1 MGASPRS
8 WREHAAPKKLITD
21 PCAVSIADKPVS
33 CILPE
38 HRAATVRNNARPVSA
53 RVCALSSRIR
63 RTNAQPGHLELR
75 HGTALALPIRARD
88 TRQGCHRGTGRD
100 AQLRRGVS
108 TCDEPCARIHRAGAA
123 QGRCP
128 RHPDSQSQ
136 AVSTSSSIAAASRS
150 TRSTWRQRSRSILM
164 SCNAQS
170 SQCPTKFWVRKA
182 ARSLCP
188 ALERA

>member
-1 MGASPRS
+1 MGASLRS
-8 WREHAAPKKLITD
+8 WREHAASKKLITD

-100 AQLRRGVS
+100 AQLRRGVRRA
-108 TCDEPCARIHRAGAA
+108 TNLARAFTALGLRKGDVLAIQIPNVPEFAIAYFAATMIGAVLAPIYMPYRTAEIAPLLKHARARLAISRLG
-123 QGRCP
+123 P
-128 RHPDSQSQ
+128 R
-136 AVSTSSSIAAASRS
+136 
-150 TRSTWRQRSRSILM
+150 
-164 SCNAQS
+164 
-170 SQCPTKFWVRKA
+170 
-182 ARSLCP
+182 
-188 ALERA
+188 